1 MRDPHEE
8 LDPAALVAG
17 KYDTRDFTLGRKS
30 KMIWVGEYRQRV
42 AQANEKVLVL
52 PNGARV
58 KVSVDDSGC
67 ATHIEEDDRLHAVA
81 RPRTL
86 RLGLHPRSD

>member
-1 MRDPHEE
+1 MYGVDEE

-17 KYDTRDFTLGRKS
+17 KYDTRDFVLGRKS
-30 KMIWVGEYRQRV
+30 KTILAGGRMQRV
-42 AQANEKVLVL
+42 HTANEQCIVL
-52 PNGARV
+52 PNGSKV
-58 KVSVDDSGC
+58 KVTVDDSGC

-86 RLGLHPRSD
+86 RLGLNPKE